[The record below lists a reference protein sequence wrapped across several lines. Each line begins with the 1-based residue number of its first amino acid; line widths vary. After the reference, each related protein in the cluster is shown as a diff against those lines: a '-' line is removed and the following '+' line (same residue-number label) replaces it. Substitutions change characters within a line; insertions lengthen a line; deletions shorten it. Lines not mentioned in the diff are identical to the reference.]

1 MNKTVDELVEQLTL
15 LNESYVWIIKE
26 SEKLL
31 VKINKAWDIDDMEA
45 IEKYRNKFLE
55 LENRHNADRETYNR
69 LIRESREYFI
79 KKYNIDL
86 YNFFELEDL

>member
-1 MNKTVDELVEQLTL
+1 MNADNLLEQLNI

-31 VKINKAWDIDDMEA
+31 VLINKAWDIDDMEA

-55 LENRHNADRETYNR
+55 LENRHNADKKTYNA
-69 LIRESREYFI
+69 LIRQSREYFI

-86 YNFFELEDL
+86 LKIFELEDL